1 MSARLIVVAAIAAC
15 VFLPAASAPAV
26 VQLGEDHAERP
37 DFDSRTGSIAPTAA
51 QRDLVRGL
59 DARAGWNRF
68 GTPSSLVRHGGYL
81 ANSVAG
87 GTAVA
92 AARNWLSANRRL
104 FRLSSIEGLE
114 VMSDSGLS
122 QSRGHAVSFRQ
133 TFGRL
138 EASDGGLV
146 TVGLTRGG
154 GAWRVGYVSSTI
166 TGDET
171 IAGQARINIAQ
182 AWQTAA
188 RSVGKVRSL
197 AQIQRVSPAKQR
209 LPGWELLEVT
219 ALADVQSVR
228 EVAFPTIRRGVV
240 PAHEALVV
248 DNDQPE
254 PEAYRVFV
262 DARTGRVLARQSLVD
277 HSHEGPSP
285 VFTFE
290 GALPAADGGCD
301 VRKGPYTVAADDHIR
316 AIDVFAGADHPLQ
329 DIVLNLYF
337 GDTRVAEADQL
348 RTPERIRYAPSG
360 GPAPGDYFVE
370 VCEFDDNE
378 PPVEPRTY
386 QGTVT
391 LDNTAAPAPYLA
403 RWKVFP
409 ANPPLATMS
418 ADPWGHP
425 NTDTRERW
433 CWRAAENECD
443 RVVGNLAARA
453 PWDHDVK
460 ANLATS
466 TTIGNNAVTA
476 ESWTHQ
482 SVPSPTQFRPVS
494 ATRDYSFPWANTWS
508 ETDCN
513 PGTPYGTAFVRGQSP
528 DVPAAVTNLF
538 VMHNRMHDWSYNLG
552 FTEENWNGQASNF
565 GLTEAFRENDPVVGD
580 AQAGAL
586 IPPPNGYGLARDN
599 ANMNTLPEGQSSVTN
614 MYLWQPL
621 AAGFYA
627 PCVDGDFD
635 MSVIGHEYT
644 HMIENRMIGKGFRRS
659 GHHAGAMGESH
670 SDLLAI
676 EYLLENGFVPTS
688 NENPFAVGPYVTGQ
702 KRRGIRN
709 YAGNFPAT
717 GAFPQSGVYSEV
729 DPLNFSDIGYDLT
742 GPQVHAD
749 GELWTATNIDIRKAL
764 VEKYNGSFPESDA
777 ELQRRCADGALPPA
791 SCPGNRRW
799 IQLVLDAF
807 LLMPTAPSM
816 IDARNAMLA
825 ADVMRFGGANQSEL
839 WLAFAR
845 RGLGQN
851 ASSTN
856 TVGRAA
862 GVESDTD
869 PLPDWGSP
877 RHAGATVTFRAIE
890 QGNAQTAVP
899 ARIYVGHYE
908 ARVSPVADTNPATNA
923 PAGSSTNNLD
933 EFATFAPGAYEFVAT
948 APGYGHVR
956 FRQTLEGG
964 TAPTVTLRFE
974 PNVASAARGATA
986 SGDVAPLTSPTSQ
999 PPGAVIL
1006 TGEQVL
1012 RRLIDET
1019 EETHWQ
1025 AAATDLG
1032 GTWNVAGKQA
1042 TVDLAGSQPEVI
1054 TRVQVSA
1061 ALGPVFDP
1069 NATPNPSDLTQNR
1082 FTALRQFDIWACNAN
1097 RRDCSADAGFER
1109 VFTSAENAF
1118 PGDAPRPVQPQLI
1131 LREFEIPRTR
1141 ATHLRLVVRTSQC
1154 TGAPDYQGEQDADPF
1169 NATDCDTAGGASS
1182 RFVRVAEL
1190 QAFRR

>member
-1 MSARLIVVAAIAAC
+1 MSARLIVVAAIAAGA
-15 VFLPAASAPAV
+15 FLPAGSAPAV

-37 DFDSRTGSIAPTAA
+37 DFDSRKGSLAPTAA
-51 QRDLVRGL
+51 QRHLVRDL

-81 ANSVAG
+81 DGSVSG

-92 AARNWLSANRRL
+92 AARNWLDANRRL

-114 VMSDSGLS
+114 VYNDSALS
-122 QSRGHAVSFRQ
+122 KSGGHVVSFRQ

-138 EASDGGLV
+138 EASDGGMV
-146 TVGLTRGG
+146 TVGLTGDGG
-154 GAWRVGYVSSTI
+154 RWRVGYVSSTI

-171 IAGQARINIAQ
+171 IAGEARISTAQ
-182 AWQTAA
+182 AWQRAA

-197 AQIQRVSPAKQR
+197 TQIQRVSPAKPR

-228 EVAFPTIRRGVV
+228 EVAFPTIRSGVV

-262 DARTGRVLARQSLVD
+262 DARSGRVLARQSLVD

-290 GALPAADGGCD
+290 GELPAAEGACD

-329 DIVLNLYF
+329 DIVLRLYF
-337 GDTRVAEADQL
+337 GDTLVAEADQL
-348 RTPERIRYAPSG
+348 RTPERIRYAPDG
-360 GPAPGDYFVE
+360 GPAPGNYFVE
-370 VCEFDDNE
+370 VCEFADNT

-403 RWKVFP
+403 RWDVFP
-409 ANPPLATMS
+409 ANPPLATLS
-418 ADPWGHP
+418 ADPWNHP
-425 NTDTRERW
+425 STDTRERW
-433 CWRAAENECD
+433 CWRAAENECE
-443 RVVGNLAARA
+443 RVVGNLAARS

-460 ANLATS
+460 ANVATS

-508 ETDCN
+508 RTDCN
-513 PGTPYGTAFVRGQSP
+513 PGTPYGAAFVRGQSP

-552 FTEENWNGQASNF
+552 FTEENWNAQASNF

-659 GHHAGAMGESH
+659 GHDAGAMGESH

-676 EYLLENGFVPTS
+676 
-688 NENPFAVGPYVTGQ
+688 
-702 KRRGIRN
+702 
-709 YAGNFPAT
+709 
-717 GAFPQSGVYSEV
+717 
-729 DPLNFSDIGYDLT
+729 
-742 GPQVHAD
+742 
-749 GELWTATNIDIRKAL
+749 
-764 VEKYNGSFPESDA
+764 
-777 ELQRRCADGALPPA
+777 
-791 SCPGNRRW
+791 
-799 IQLVLDAF
+799 
-807 LLMPTAPSM
+807 
-816 IDARNAMLA
+816 
-825 ADVMRFGGANQSEL
+825 
-839 WLAFAR
+839 
-845 RGLGQN
+845 
-851 ASSTN
+851 
-856 TVGRAA
+856 
-862 GVESDTD
+862 
-869 PLPDWGSP
+869 
-877 RHAGATVTFRAIE
+877 
-890 QGNAQTAVP
+890 
-899 ARIYVGHYE
+899 
-908 ARVSPVADTNPATNA
+908 
-923 PAGSSTNNLD
+923 
-933 EFATFAPGAYEFVAT
+933 
-948 APGYGHVR
+948 
-956 FRQTLEGG
+956 
-964 TAPTVTLRFE
+964 
-974 PNVASAARGATA
+974 
-986 SGDVAPLTSPTSQ
+986 
-999 PPGAVIL
+999 
-1006 TGEQVL
+1006 
-1012 RRLIDET
+1012 
-1019 EETHWQ
+1019 
-1025 AAATDLG
+1025 
-1032 GTWNVAGKQA
+1032 
-1042 TVDLAGSQPEVI
+1042 
-1054 TRVQVSA
+1054 
-1061 ALGPVFDP
+1061 
-1069 NATPNPSDLTQNR
+1069 
-1082 FTALRQFDIWACNAN
+1082 
-1097 RRDCSADAGFER
+1097 
-1109 VFTSAENAF
+1109 
-1118 PGDAPRPVQPQLI
+1118 
-1131 LREFEIPRTR
+1131 
-1141 ATHLRLVVRTSQC
+1141 
-1154 TGAPDYQGEQDADPF
+1154 
-1169 NATDCDTAGGASS
+1169 
-1182 RFVRVAEL
+1182 
-1190 QAFRR
+1190 

>member
-1 MSARLIVVAAIAAC
+1 MRARLVGAAIIAAG
-15 VFLPAASAPAV
+15 VLLPAGSAPAI
-26 VQLGEDHAERP
+26 VQLGDDDVGRP
-37 DFDSRTGSIAPTAA
+37 DFDNRSGRLAPTAA
-51 QRDLVRGL
+51 QRELVRDL
-59 DARAGWNRF
+59 DARAEWNRF

-81 ANSVAG
+81 DSSVAG
-87 GTAVA
+87 RTAVS
-92 AARNWLSANRRL
+92 AARSWLQANRRL
-104 FRLSSIEGLE
+104 FRLSSVEGLE
-114 VMSDSGLS
+114 LAADSTLR
-122 QSRGHAVSFRQ
+122 QSSGHAVSFRQ
-133 TFGRL
+133 RFGRL

-146 TVGLTRGG
+146 TVGLIRAGEG
-154 GAWRVGYVSSTI
+154 WHIAYASSTI
-166 TGDET
+166 TGDESL
-171 IAGQARINIAQ
+171 AGGVRITPAQ
-182 AWQTAA
+182 AWQRAA
-188 RSVGKVRSL
+188 RSVGKERSL
-197 AQIQRVSPAKQR
+197 AQIQPVSPSKQR
-209 LPGWELLEVT
+209 LPGWELLEVA
-219 ALADVQSVR
+219 ALSDVQSVR
-228 EVAFPTIRRGVV
+228 PVAFPTIRRGVI

-262 DARTGRVLARQSLVD
+262 DARSSTLLARQSLVD

-290 GALPAADGGCD
+290 GELPAAEGACD
-301 VRKGPYTVAADDHIR
+301 TRKGPYTVEAGDHIR

-329 DIVLNLYF
+329 DIVLNLYH
-337 GDTRVAEADQL
+337 GDTRVADADAL
-348 RTPERIRYAPSG
+348 LTPERIRYAPAG

-370 VCEFDDNE
+370 VCEFDDSE
-378 PPVEPRTY
+378 GPVEPRTY

-391 LDNTAAPAPYLA
+391 LDNTAAEAPYLA

-409 ANPPLATMS
+409 ANPPLATLN
-418 ADPWGHP
+418 ADPWS
-425 NTDTRERW
+425 NASADTRERW
-433 CWRAAENECD
+433 CWRLAQNECE

-460 ANLATS
+460 ANVATS

-494 ATRDYSFPWANTWS
+494 ATRDYSFPWANTWATS
-508 ETDCN
+508 DCN
-513 PGTPYGTAFVRGQSP
+513 PGTPYGSAFVRGESP

-565 GLTEAFRENDPVVGD
+565 GLTERYRENDPVVGD

-586 IPPPNGYGLARDN
+586 IPPPAGYALARDN
-599 ANMNTLPEGQSSVTN
+599 ANMNTLPEGQSPVTN

-621 AAGFYA
+621 AAAFYA

-644 HMIENRMIGKGFRRS
+644 HFIENRMIGKGFRRS

-670 SDLLAI
+670 SDLIAI
-676 EYLLENGFVPTS
+676 EYQLENGFVPTS
-688 NENPFAVGPYVTGQ
+688 DENPYAVGPYATGE
-702 KRRGIRN
+702 KLRGIRN

-717 GAFPQSGVYSEV
+717 GAFPQPGAYSQV

-764 VEKYNGSFPESDA
+764 VAKYNGAFPEGDA
-777 ELQRRCADGALPPA
+777 TLQRRCADGVLPPD

-799 IQLVLDAF
+799 VQLVLDAF

-825 ADVMRFGGANQSEL
+825 ADLMRFGGENQAEL

-845 RGLGQN
+845 RGLGQD

-856 TVGRAA
+856 MVGRTA

-869 PLPDWGSP
+869 PLPDFNSP
-877 RHAGATVTFRAIE
+877 DQAGATATFQALE
-890 QGNAQTAVP
+890 QGSQTEVP

-908 ARVSPVADTNPATNA
+908 ARVSPIADTDPATNA

-933 EFATFAPGAYEFVAT
+933 QFATFAPGTYEFVAT

-956 FRQTLEGG
+956 FRQTFEGG
-964 TAPTVTLRFE
+964 TAPIITIPFE
-974 PNVASAARGATA
+974 PNLASAARGAAATGDTA
-986 SGDVAPLTSPTSQ
+986 PVISPTSE
-999 PPGAVIL
+999 PPDAVIL

-1019 EETHWQ
+1019 EATHWQ

-1032 GTWNVAGKQA
+1032 GTWSVAGRQV

-1054 TRVQVSA
+1054 RRVNVSA

-1069 NATPNPSDLTQNR
+1069 NARPNPTDLTQNR

-1097 RRDCSADAGFER
+1097 RDDCSTDAGFAR
-1109 VFTSAENAF
+1109 VFASPPDAF
-1118 PGDAPRPVQPQLI
+1118 PGDAPRPVQPVLI
-1131 LREFEIPRTR
+1131 LREFQIPRTR
-1141 ATHLRLVVRTSQC
+1141 ATHLRLVVRTNQC
-1154 TGAPDYQGEQDADPF
+1154 TGGPDFQRDQDADPYNF
-1169 NATDCDTAGGASS
+1169 TDCDTAGPPSS